1 VLTSGVFLF
10 AGLLLLYFGGDW
22 LVKGA
27 SALALRAGLSPFIVG
42 MTIVGFSTSSPEL
55 AVSIDSVLSGVD
67 DVAVGN
73 VVGSNIANIGL
84 VLGLSAVLRPIRV
97 EARVLRGDMPWLLLV
112 TLFVA
117 WCLAD
122 GGIGRF
128 EGLILVIGLV
138 LFIAHNMRVSRHER
152 ASVLAEF
159 SRAAKEPSISR
170 HRRWVLLLV
179 GVVALIGGAALFV
192 EGAVDLAL
200 RTGVSTGLIGLTIV
214 AVGTSLPELATS
226 VVASLRGEGDIAV
239 GNVIGSNFFNL
250 LCILGLTVM
259 VHPLAMGDVR
269 AVDLYVMAGMTGLL
283 LPIMFTGFRIGRR
296 EGLLLLLCYGGYV
309 AMLADRGLSS

>member
-1 VLTSGVFLF
+1 MLTSSVFLF

-22 LVKGA
+22 LVKGS

-42 MTIVGFSTSSPEL
+42 MTIVGFATSSPEL

-84 VLGLSAVLRPIRV
+84 VLGLSALLRPIRV
-97 EARVLRGDMPWLLLV
+97 EARVLRSDMPWLLLV
-112 TLFVA
+112 TLFVV

-122 GGIGRF
+122 GGIGRV
-128 EGLILVIGLV
+128 EGVILIIGLV
-138 LFIAHNMRVSRHER
+138 LFIVQNVRVARHER
-152 ASVLAEF
+152 ASVLEEF
-159 SRAAKEPSISR
+159 SRAAREQAMST
-170 HRRWVLLLV
+170 HRSWVLLAV
-179 GVVALIGGAALFV
+179 GVTALIGGAALFV

-200 RTGVSTGLIGLTIV
+200 RSGISTGLIGLTIV

-226 VVASLRGEGDIAV
+226 VVASLRGEGDISA

-259 VHPLAMGDVR
+259 VRPLQMGDIR
-269 AVDLYVMAGMTGLL
+269 NVDLYVMAGITGLL

-296 EGLLLLLCYGGYV
+296 EGLFLLLCYAAYI